1 VITVILLPMTSTI
14 SIDAPHRSSTKIAR
28 ACALL
33 SGVTGLVAGLLLV
46 GDFALDNPYDPTPS
60 GPTWLGAA
68 NDVVGIVQFAA
79 FAPVV
84 WALRRRLPTTRS
96 VRVSTVAAVAAAIAY
111 VVLSILLVAG
121 VLTFQQQIGLLIVMI
136 VVIYVWLLIANLAA
150 HRFRTLPRSVT
161 LFGVMVGV
169 GLLVGLVLVGAS
181 LVVPNPVGQIIGWP
195 GYILG
200 FLGWLGL
207 PVYSLLLAAKVFT
220 DREKR

>member
-14 SIDAPHRSSTKIAR
+14 SIDAPYRSSTKIAR

-121 VLTFQQQIGLLIVMI
+121 VMTFQQQIGLLIVMI
-136 VVIYVWLLIANLAA
+136 VVIYMWLLIANLAA
-150 HRFRTLPRSVT
+150 HRFRTLRRSVT

-169 GLLVGLVLVGAS
+169 GLLVGSGA
-181 LVVPNPVGQIIGWP
+181 GWCQP
-195 GYILG
+195 GRSQPCRPDHRMARLYPR
-200 FLGWLGL
+200 L
-207 PVYSLLLAAKVFT
+207 PGVAWPAGLLLAAGRQGFH
-220 DREKR
+220 R